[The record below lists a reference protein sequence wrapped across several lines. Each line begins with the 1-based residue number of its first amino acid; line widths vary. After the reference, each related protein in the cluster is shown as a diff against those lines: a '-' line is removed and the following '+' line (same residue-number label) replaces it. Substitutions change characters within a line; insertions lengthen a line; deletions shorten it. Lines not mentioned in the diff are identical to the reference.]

1 MENRMSRK
9 NQIFWLRSTALVF
22 AISSA
27 WAQQI
32 PLAQRVNPSESTVQ
46 ATPKT
51 LHSTPFTLKD
61 AFDAAWQ
68 RQPEAQSKIARQ
80 NAAMAQ
86 RQAADSWTPAPPV
99 LEVSA
104 KTDQFNKNQGSREIA
119 AGVSIPIWLYG
130 ERAGTAALAEAE
142 MRSSAS
148 RVSAAQLRIAG
159 SVREAYWLWHRTR
172 IEHEVAHERMRSAQ
186 QLALD
191 VAKRVKAGDLA
202 KADQY
207 QADGA
212 VASAEV
218 GLAEAWGGVLTAS
231 QQLRVLVGDAGNSAT
246 VPAIETLVNAESVP
260 EFSGNSSSLMDK
272 HPALTELLD
281 RSEAAKRNAELVL
294 SQARANPELSL
305 AMSRDKGQSAD
316 PYQQTITVGIRIP
329 FGSVN
334 RNRAKAATAQAES
347 IEART
352 AASMEKE
359 RLIAQLD
366 VARQRLESVQAQ
378 VNAANK
384 RAQLAKELRGFIQKS
399 FRLGES
405 DLPTRLRI
413 ESEAIDAERQAAR
426 VRIDLAAAV
435 SALRQALGLLPT

>member
-1 MENRMSRK
+1 MSRK
-9 NQIFWLRSTALVF
+9 NQRIWLCSTVLVF

-32 PLAQRVNPSESTVQ
+32 PSAQRVSLSDSTVQ
-46 ATPKT
+46 ATPRG
-51 LHSTPFTLKD
+51 LLSSPLTLKQ

-68 RQPEAQSKIARQ
+68 RQPEAKSQLVRQ
-80 NAAMAQ
+80 NAAMA
-86 RQAADSWTPAPPV
+86 RSQAADSWSAEPAV
-99 LEVSA
+99 FEVSG
-104 KTDQFNKNQGSREIA
+104 KTDRLNKNQGSREIV
-119 AGVSIPIWLYG
+119 AGVSIPLWLPG

-142 MRSSAS
+142 TRSSAS
-148 RVSAAQLRIAG
+148 RVSAAQLRIAA

-172 IEHEVAHERMRSAQ
+172 IEHEVARERLRSAQ
-186 QLALD
+186 QLAID

-218 GLAEAWGGVLTAS
+218 GLAEAWGGVLAAS
-231 QQLRVLVGDAGNSAT
+231 QQLRVLVGEAGYSTT
-246 VPAIETLVNAESVP
+246 VPSSETVVKAESKP
-260 EFSGNSSSLMDK
+260 EFQGNLSAMLDK
-272 HPALTELLD
+272 HPALIELLD
-281 RSEAAKRNAELVL
+281 RSETAQRNAELVL
-294 SQARANPELSL
+294 SQSRANPELSL
-305 AMSRDKGQSAD
+305 AISRDKGQANE
-316 PYQQTITVGIRIP
+316 PYQHSITVGMRIP
-329 FGSVN
+329 FGSDN
-334 RNRAKAATAQAES
+334 RNRAKAAIAQAES
-347 IEART
+347 IEARI
-352 AASMEKE
+352 AASIEKE

-366 VARQRLESVQAQ
+366 AARQRLESVQVQ
-378 VNAANK
+378 EIAANK

-413 ESEAIDAERQAAR
+413 ESEAIEAERQAAR
-426 VRIDLAAAV
+426 VRVDLAAAV